1 MFKITSEVVTAD
13 RVYGCGITVQLYDGI
28 LNDDGNNSGIYA
40 TYMHLNSRS
49 VSKGNKVAPNA
60 QIGTVGSTDTSSPHL
75 HFSVAKITALSAH
88 TAEEISQFI
97 DPLRYMT

>member
-13 RVYGCGITVQLYDGI
+13 ALKNCGITVQLYDGI
-28 LNDDGNNSGIYA
+28 LSDGGNNNGIYA

-49 VSKGNKVAPNA
+49 VSQGNKVAPNA
-60 QIGTVGSTDTSSPHL
+60 QIGTVGSTGTSSSHL
-75 HFSVAKITALSAH
+75 HFSVAKGTLLSAH
-88 TAEEISQFI
+88 TAAEIAKFI